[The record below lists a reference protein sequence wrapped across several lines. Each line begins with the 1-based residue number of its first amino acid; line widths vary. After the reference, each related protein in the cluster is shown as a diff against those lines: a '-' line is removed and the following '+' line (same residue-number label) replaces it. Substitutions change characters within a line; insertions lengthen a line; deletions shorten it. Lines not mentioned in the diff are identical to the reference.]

1 MDFEPTEQQA
11 MFRDMVRDF
20 ARREIEPLAR
30 QMDEEG
36 RIPETLLAKLR
47 ESGFFGL
54 SFPEQYGG
62 LGADTVTYALVVEE
76 LAHASAGVCI
86 MVTVHNSVGV
96 YPVAMFGSDELKAEY
111 LPRMAAG
118 EVASFCISEPNAG
131 SDAASLRCSAQ
142 RFLPPLMD
150 GTHGTGAF
158 CLSEPE
164 MGSDTAS
171 LRCSA
176 RRDGDRYIL
185 DGSKSWVTNG
195 ERAAFYVVL
204 ARTPGTS
211 DHRSIHAFLVPRDSA
226 GLSVSK
232 TEDKM
237 GLRASDTVTLDLD
250 GVAVPVNHR
259 LGAEGQGF
267 KIAMTA
273 LDGGR
278 IGVAFQA
285 LGIGRACLEETIK
298 YAKVREQ
305 FGAPLASQPVVQNMI
320 ANMGTDLDAGRL
332 LGLRAAWLKDQK
344 LPFTKESAMAKLFAT
359 EAAGRAADLAL
370 QIHGGYGYVKDYPV
384 ERYYRDVRVT
394 RIYEGTSEVQRLVIA
409 RRLLEEM

>member
-1 MDFEPTEQQA
+1 MDFDLSEQQI

-20 ARREIEPLAR
+20 ARREIAPLAR
-30 QMDEEG
+30 QMDERGE
-36 RIPETLLAKLR
+36 IPESLMAKIR
-47 ESGFFGL
+47 ESGFFGI
-54 SFPEQYGG
+54 SFPKQYGG

-96 YPVAMFGSDELKAEY
+96 YPVAMFGAQELKDEY

-118 EVASFCISEPNAG
+118 EIASFCISEANAG
-131 SDAASLRCSAQ
+131 SDAAGLRFA
-142 RFLPPLMD
+142 
-150 GTHGTGAF
+150 
-158 CLSEPE
+158 
-164 MGSDTAS
+164 
-171 LRCSA
+171 A
-176 RRDGDRYIL
+176 RRDGDDYIL

-204 ARTPGTS
+204 ARSPGTT
-211 DHRSIHAFLVPRDSA
+211 DYKSIHAFLVPRESD

-232 TEDKM
+232 KEDKM
-237 GLRASDTVTLDLD
+237 GLRASDTVAIDLD
-250 GVAVPVNHR
+250 GVRVPANHR
-259 LGAEGQGF
+259 LGEEGQGF

-285 LGIGRACLEETIK
+285 LGIGRACLEETVK

-305 FGAPLASQPVVQNMI
+305 FGAPLANQPVVQNMI
-320 ANMGTDLDAGRL
+320 ANMGTDLDAARL
-332 LGLRAAWLKDQK
+332 LGLRAAWLKDQGR
-344 LPFTKESAMAKLFAT
+344 PFTKESAMAKLFAT
-359 EAAGRAADLAL
+359 EAAGRAADLAV